1 MIQYGVAALAKDMPF
16 SADCALSWII
26 WVALSPLI
34 QPCWATKF
42 LCCIYDIHDGLL
54 AGAIIIVA
62 CSLLQTGL
70 TVPERLVNV
79 S

>member
-1 MIQYGVAALAKDMPF
+1 VVAKAIAHYIGN
-16 SADCALSWII
+16 AG
-26 WVALSPLI
+26 
-34 QPCWATKF
+34 F
-42 LCCIYDIHDGLL
+42 LCCIYDIHAGLL